1 MARTKS
7 QFFREFRAE
16 AVKLVI
22 DGGRSCSDVA
32 RNHDLAPSLLA
43 GWVRQARVDAGDNPG
58 GKATSPEREE
68 LGRLRKA
75 LRESEMENL
84 FLKKQR
90 HSSQLSNDKI

>member
-1 MARTKS
+1 MTVS
-7 QFFREFRAE
+7 REFRAE

-68 LGRLRKA
+68 LSRLRKA

-84 FLKKQR
+84 FLKKTAAYFAALKR
-90 HSSQLSNDKI
+90 